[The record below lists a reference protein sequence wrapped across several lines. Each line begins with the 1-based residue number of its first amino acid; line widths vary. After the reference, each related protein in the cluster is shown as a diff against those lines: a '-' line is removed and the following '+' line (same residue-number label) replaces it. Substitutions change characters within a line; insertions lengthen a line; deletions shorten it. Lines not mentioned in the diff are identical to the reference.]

1 MNKSGDFMAGL
12 VVGGLIGT
20 VIGILYAPKSGRE
33 TREEIGQKADE
44 LLAKVKEEY
53 EHAVEK
59 SRKTY
64 EAAVKR
70 LKALEKVEDVSEKV
84 DELAGRG
91 KDTLQEG
98 KSRVKKAIE
107 AGGRSVQRGAGQG
120 RLTVLETDGE
130 IPHKKSS

>member
-12 VVGGLIGT
+12 IVGGLLGA

-33 TREEIGQKADE
+33 TREEIGQKTDE

-53 EHAVEK
+53 EYAAEK
-59 SRKTY
+59 SRKAY

-70 LKALEKVEDVSEKV
+70 LKALEEKALEKVEDVSEKV

-91 KDTLQEG
+91 
-98 KSRVKKAIE
+98 
-107 AGGRSVQRGAGQG
+107 
-120 RLTVLETDGE
+120 
-130 IPHKKSS
+130 

>member
-12 VVGGLIGT
+12 VVGGLIGS

-44 LLAKVKEEY
+44 LLAKVKEDY
-53 EHAVEK
+53 EHAAEK
-59 SRKTY
+59 SRKAY

-70 LKALEKVEDVSEKV
+70 LKALEEKALEKVEDVSEKV
-84 DELAGRG
+84 DELAGLG

-98 KSRVKKAIE
+98 KSRVKKAVQAGVE
-107 AGGRSVQRGAGQG
+107 AFKEEQDK
-120 RLTVLETDGE
+120 TV
-130 IPHKKSS
+130 

>member
-20 VIGILYAPKSGRE
+20 VVGILYAPKSGRE

-53 EHAVEK
+53 EYAAEN

-70 LKALEKVEDVSEKV
+70 LKALEEKAMEKVEDVSEKV

-91 KDTLQEG
+91 KDTLKEG

-107 AGGRSVQRGAGQG
+107 AGVEAFKEEQDKA
-120 RLTVLETDGE
+120 V
-130 IPHKKSS
+130 

>member
-1 MNKSGDFMAGL
+1 MNKSGDFLAGL
-12 VVGGLIGT
+12 VVGGLIGA

-53 EHAVEK
+53 EHAAEK
-59 SRKTY
+59 SRKAY
-64 EAAVKR
+64 GEAVKR
-70 LKALEKVEDVSEKV
+70 LKALEEKALEKVEDVSEKV
-84 DELAGRG
+84 DELAGLG

-107 AGGRSVQRGAGQG
+107 AGVEAFKEEHDKA
-120 RLTVLETDGE
+120 V
-130 IPHKKSS
+130 

>member
-53 EHAVEK
+53 EYAAEK
-59 SRKTY
+59 SRKAY
-64 EAAVKR
+64 EASVKR
-70 LKALEKVEDVSEKV
+70 LKALEEKALEKVEDVSEKV

-98 KSRVKKAIE
+98 KSRVKKVIE
-107 AGGRSVQRGAGQG
+107 AGVKAFKEEQDK
-120 RLTVLETDGE
+120 TV
-130 IPHKKSS
+130 